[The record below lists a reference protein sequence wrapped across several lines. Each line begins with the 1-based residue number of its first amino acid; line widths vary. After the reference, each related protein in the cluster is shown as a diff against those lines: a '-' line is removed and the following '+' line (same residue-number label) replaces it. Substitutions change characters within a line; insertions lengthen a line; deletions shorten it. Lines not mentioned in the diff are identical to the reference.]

1 MADGTTT
8 NYSFVKPEVGASENT
23 WGTKLNAN
31 WDSVDTVLENIQD
44 DVDVKA
50 STGKAIAMAIVFG

>member
-8 NYSFVKPEVGASENT
+8 NYSFVKPEVGASEDT

-31 WDSVDTVLENIQD
+31 WDSVDTVLELSLIH
-44 DVDVKA
+44 
-50 STGKAIAMAIVFG
+50 I

>member
-8 NYSFVKPEVGASENT
+8 NYSFVKPEVGASEDT

-50 STGKAIAMAIVFG
+50 STGKAIAMVIVFG